1 MVNLNNQYLYA
12 KGTCDVVVRDIVTG
26 DVDYQSNKVQTN
38 QFTTTADMGA
48 IQAGIGNT
56 TAINIPHNSAVNL
69 TLTNATPGA
78 TITFPTRLCDEYG
91 NAHTIALTVTLRVN
105 TQLDGYDSAGNA
117 VYVHTPQINVSPSWD
132 GRSAN

>member
-12 KGTCDVVVRDIVTG
+12 KGTCDVVVRDIATG

-69 TLTNATPGA
+69 TLTSPWKPALCRLA
-78 TITFPTRLCDEYG
+78 LALPT
-91 NAHTIALTVTLRVN
+91 TALARC
-105 TQLDGYDSAGNA
+105 AKC
-117 VYVHTPQINVSPSWD
+117 
-132 GRSAN
+132 